1 MPKAKEEKKIGILT
15 VHHSVNFGATLQAFA
30 SNRFLRKKGYAAEV
44 VDYRQHSLETDAH
57 LKSNLRASWVND
69 KNRSFTHRMKLA
81 SFLILTYPQKARRY
95 RRFAEFRKNYM
106 NLSEACSTGQEIARQ
121 GYTHIVCGS
130 DQIWNPAITGGLDPI
145 FFANF
150 PGEHKKIAF
159 AASMGAPSF
168 SPGNLPLAMTWINA
182 LDACSVREIQT
193 QEYLSGLVSIPVV
206 QILDPVF
213 LLEKEDYDAIMA
225 PSKIKEPYVLLYS
238 AVSNEAAS
246 RAAEE
251 FAKKRGLQLIEIRS
265 GKKLGAAHK
274 LVCDIGPSEFLRY
287 IADAAYVL
295 TNSFHGTAFSILLEK
310 NFLVIDNKARGSRI
324 TDLLQLAGLT
334 DRLTEDD
341 TRMFNTQIDYSAV
354 ETRLNAAREHS
365 RSFLL
370 NALEE

>member
-238 AVSNEAAS
+238 AVSNPTATQAAKET
-246 RAAEE
+246 AE
-251 FAKKRGLQLIEIRS
+251 RYGLPLIEIRS
-265 GKKLGAAHK
+265 SKDYRVGHIQ
-274 LVCDIGPSEFLRY
+274 VYDIGPAEFLRY
-287 IADAAYVL
+287 IQDAAYVL

-324 TDLLQLAGLT
+324 TDLLQLVGLS
-334 DRLTEDD
+334 DRLTEGG
-341 TRMFNTQIDYSAV
+341 TQMFNTQIDYSAV

-365 RSFLL
+365 RRFLL

>member
-1 MPKAKEEKKIGILT
+1 MIKAQEEKKIGILT

-30 SNRFLRKKGYAAEV
+30 SNRFLQKQGYQAEV
-44 VDYRQHSLETDAH
+44 VDYRQDSLEVDAH

-69 KNRSFTHRMKLA
+69 KNHSFFHRMKLA
-81 SFLILTYPQKARRY
+81 TYLLFSLPGRARRY
-95 RRFAEFRKNYM
+95 RCFAEFREKYM
-106 NLSEACSTGQEIARQ
+106 NLSEPCSTGREIGQ
-121 GYTHIVCGS
+121 KGYTHIVCGS
-130 DQIWNPAITGGLDPI
+130 DQIWNPALTGGLDPV

-150 PGEHKKIAF
+150 PGNHKKISF
-159 AASMGAPSF
+159 AASMGASSF
-168 SPGNLPLAMTWINA
+168 SNKNLALAEAWINTM
-182 LDACSVREIQT
+182 DACSVREIQT

-238 AVSNEAAS
+238 AVSNPTATQAAKET
-246 RAAEE
+246 AE
-251 FAKKRGLQLIEIRS
+251 RYGLPLIEIRS

-274 LVCDIGPSEFLRY
+274 QVCDIGPSEFLRY

-310 NFLVIDNKARGSRI
+310 NFLVVDNKARGSRI
-324 TDLLQLAGLT
+324 TDLLQLAGLSG
-334 DRLTEDD
+334 RLTEGE
-341 TRMFNTQIDYSAV
+341 THMFDEEIDYSAV
-354 ETRLNAAREHS
+354 KDRLSAEQTRS

-370 NALEE
+370 RALEG